1 MKKSDVSRFRRK
13 SKRAEFVR
21 ANGAEIGEGLPLEYF
36 SSQPQTASALYR
48 YLAKGWQALPENRVR
63 ELGFEPSD
71 EALFHEESLR
81 HLACIFVDC
90 MNLALEE
97 AVVAKRKRLHA

>member
-1 MKKSDVSRFRRK
+1 MKKSGVSRFRRK
-13 SKRAEFVR
+13 GRGAEFVR
-21 ANGAEIGEGLPLEYF
+21 ASGTERGEGLPLEYF
-36 SSQPQTASALYR
+36 RSQSQTASALYR
-48 YLAKGWQALPENRVR
+48 YLANGWQALPESRVR

-97 AVVAKRKRLHA
+97 AVVAKKKRLHA